1 MDAEATRQAVAHL
14 LRRAAFGGH
23 ADEIDAL
30 AAKGYAAAVDAVCD
44 FSSADAAADAI
55 APPEFDTAGY
65 LAARATADES
75 ARQTARQRAAEERRA
90 LVLWWLQRMVQAD
103 HPHREKSAL
112 LWHDHF
118 ATSIQKVKVAE
129 LMHRQRAAFYDLGHV
144 HFDEL
149 LTTMVSDPAMLIWLD
164 GRESTVK
171 APNENFA
178 REFFELF
185 TLGHVAGHH
194 AVPDDHSRTAHD
206 DGPPYTE
213 RDVAEAARAF
223 TGWRFGRTEAG
234 PVLDPRRHDAG
245 TKTVLGRTG
254 QLGGEDVVALATA
267 HPACAPHVV
276 ARLWSRVARPAGPDD
291 EVVVELAESFA
302 ADLDLGA
309 LRRRMF
315 EHADFLAASTRTALL
330 KTPVELVVG
339 SARALR
345 VSLDRR
351 YLRVLAALGQ
361 LPFSPPDVA
370 GWPANEGWLSTS
382 SALTRVHLGH
392 TMAAEADLSTVEGLA
407 AARRPEALA
416 RLLGVAEWSRTTRAA
431 LLAADEP
438 IASLTVALAAPEHLL
453 A

>member
-23 ADEIDAL
+23 ADEIDGL
-30 AAKGYAAAVDAVCD
+30 AARGYAAAVDAVCD
-44 FSSADAAADAI
+44 FSGADAAADAI
-55 APPEFDTAGY
+55 APPAFDTAGY
-65 LAARATADES
+65 LAARANADES
-75 ARQTARQRAAEERRA
+75 ARRAARQRAAEERRG

-129 LMHRQRAAFYDLGHV
+129 LMHAQRAAFYDLGPGS
-144 HFDEL
+144 FDEL
-149 LTTMVSDPAMLIWLD
+149 LTAMVSDPAMLIWLD
-164 GRESTVK
+164 GRESTVE

-185 TLGHVAGHH
+185 TLGHVGGHDAAPGAH
-194 AVPDDHSRTAHD
+194 GHSAHG

-223 TGWRFGRTEAG
+223 TGWRFRRDQPGA
-234 PVLDPRRHDAG
+234 VLDPQRHDAG

-276 ARLWSRVARPAGPDD
+276 ARLWSRLARPAGPDD
-291 EVVVELAESFA
+291 EVVVELAETFA
-302 ADLDLGA
+302 TDLDVGG

-315 EHADFLAASTRTALL
+315 EHADFLAASTRMALI

-345 VSLDRR
+345 LPLDRR
-351 YLRVLAALGQ
+351 HLRVLAALGQ
-361 LPFSPPDVA
+361 LPFNPPDVA
-370 GWPANEGWLSTS
+370 GWPTNEGWLSTS
-382 SALTRVHLGH
+382 SALTRLHLAH
-392 TMAAEADLSTVEGLA
+392 TMAAEADLSAVDGLA
-407 AARRPEALA
+407 ANERPEALA

-431 LLAADEP
+431 LVAADDP
-438 IASLTVALAAPEHLL
+438 VAALTVALAAPEHLL